1 MIFEEKTLSTEM
13 IYEGRILNL
22 RKDRVTVSGEDE
34 SFREIVEHNGG
45 AVILPIKDNGNIVMV
60 RQYRKP
66 FDSPFLELPAGKID
80 PGETSVEAAK
90 RELAEETGY
99 RAGKIEALGRMIP
112 SVGYNT
118 EVLYLYIATDLKE
131 GEPSPDEH
139 EELDI
144 VEMKLEDA
152 IKMVISGEIE
162 DGKTQIGLLLGEKK
176 LECIISKSL

>member
-1 MIFEEKTLSTEM
+1 
-13 IYEGRILNL
+13 
-22 RKDRVTVSGEDE
+22 
-34 SFREIVEHNGG
+34 
-45 AVILPIKDNGNIVMV
+45 MV

-80 PGETSVEAAK
+80 PGETPVEAAK

-144 VEMKLEDA
+144 VEMKFEDA

-176 LECIISKSL
+176 LEYIISKSL